1 MRSTRSE
8 PTASGYRTS
17 PGPPGRMSSQP
28 QSVLTSTPTRTVQA
42 FLDAFAR
49 HDIDAAIEVADPQ
62 VSVTVHP
69 LGLHETGADAL
80 RQVLADLVRGFP
92 DLAISISRVI
102 TTGDVVT
109 ALFKAEGTQAAD
121 YAGAINQEK
130 HVDIDQAENAG
141 LDPQMLVVAGGSAQA
156 AEDIIRVRRK
166 AHGVADWIHSPT
178 CRVTIVL
185 RPAGLYATTG
195 ADAPQPPERPDPPAS
210 AGAPAEPAGER
221 AIAVREA
228 LFDVI
233 DPDLGVNIVDL
244 GFVRAVTVQ
253 GPTAVITMTL
263 TSAACP
269 LTGVMEDQIRAGLT
283 PLGGIEG
290 FRVDWQWIPAW
301 RPADITASGREQLRA
316 IGFTI

>member
-1 MRSTRSE
+1 
-8 PTASGYRTS
+8 
-17 PGPPGRMSSQP
+17 
-28 QSVLTSTPTRTVQA
+28 
-42 FLDAFAR
+42 
-49 HDIDAAIEVADPQ
+49 
-62 VSVTVHP
+62 
-69 LGLHETGADAL
+69 
-80 RQVLADLVRGFP
+80 VRGFP

>member
-1 MRSTRSE
+1 MSTRLAAEWHVDE
-8 PTASGYRTS
+8 PRLRVAEGDARAALRAIAGLPVVSARTRLRF
-17 PGPPGRMSSQP
+17 GPGRTCESIAR
-28 QSVLTSTPTRTVQA
+28 L
-42 FLDAFAR
+42 LDR
-49 HDIDAAIEVADPQ
+49 AIV
-62 VSVTVHP
+62 
-69 LGLHETGADAL
+69 
-80 RQVLADLVRGFP
+80 
-92 DLAISISRVI
+92 
-102 TTGDVVT
+102 
-109 ALFKAEGTQAAD
+109 
-121 YAGAINQEK
+121 
-130 HVDIDQAENAG
+130 QAENAG

-283 PLGGIEG
+283 PLSGIEG